1 MEKEKRKG
9 YKDPEG
15 QKRANERYLKNN
27 PEAVSKG
34 TIRSIRSNAK
44 RYIREFATPEELEEF
59 ESFIK
64 ERKDILKKVPHEDL
78 ENYK

>member
-34 TIRSIRSNAK
+34 TIRSIKSNAK
-44 RYIREFATPEELEEF
+44 RYIREFANLEELNELEIL
-59 ESFIK
+59 IK
-64 ERKDILKKVPHEDL
+64 NRKKVL
-78 ENYK
+78 T